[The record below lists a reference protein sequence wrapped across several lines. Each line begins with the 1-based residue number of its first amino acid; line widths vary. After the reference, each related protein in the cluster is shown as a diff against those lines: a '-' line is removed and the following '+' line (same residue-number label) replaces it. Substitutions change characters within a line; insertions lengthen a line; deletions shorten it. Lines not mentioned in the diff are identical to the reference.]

1 MAIDQHTSFYL
12 LPRGKLPSKQENSC
26 WGCLIIIMFRE
37 DDCWQ
42 KICKNNQTTKN
53 KIQTLN
59 HTLGGLKLGLV
70 VLYARLGTG
79 VFPLQLGS
87 SSAGVYSPQ
96 QGGPRFPWSLLCSQ
110 CPRAHMFYHFVFTR
124 EQLSIWVWWR
134 LQRDTQLN
142 YNSYCESALF
152 RTQFM
157 NCGCCSQNIGLEMCL
172 KKWQKCSFVFF
183 SETCRAVYSSVWFF
197 LIFFLSPGLA
207 LWSSVWVWEL
217 WTPPGAKLGSGSQC
231 FHL

>member
-1 MAIDQHTSFYL
+1 M
-12 LPRGKLPSKQENSC
+12 
-26 WGCLIIIMFRE
+26 
-37 DDCWQ
+37 
-42 KICKNNQTTKN
+42 
-53 KIQTLN
+53 
-59 HTLGGLKLGLV
+59 

-96 QGGPRFPWSLLCSQ
+96 HGGPRFPWSLLCSQ

-124 EQLSIWVWWR
+124 EQLSIGVWWR

-157 NCGCCSQNIGLEMCL
+157 NCGCCSQNIWLEMCL
-172 KKWQKCSFVFF
+172 KKWQKCFVFCFFQRLAVLFILVCDFFIF
-183 SETCRAVYSSVWFF
+183 SRPCLVKFSVGLRAAETPRSNTWLWQPVFSSVGPAGRSTVGW
-197 LIFFLSPGLA
+197 
-207 LWSSVWVWEL
+207 
-217 WTPPGAKLGSGSQC
+217 PP
-231 FHL
+231 